1 MGTYVGGRVSEI
13 ISADDIML
21 LMIGVAQVLLG
32 SLLNLVSKVTKLYE
46 IATYISDILT
56 SLINQSANV
65 IPIHTL
71 VLIISIVIAILQI
84 GGLVLITFVIKNII
98 YKLWR
103 AIRSY

>member
-1 MGTYVGGRVSEI
+1 MSTYVGGRVSEI

-32 SLLNLVSKVTKLYE
+32 NLLDLVSKVTKLYE

-65 IPIHTL
+65 IPDTHP
-71 VLIISIVIAILQI
+71 SINYINCYSNTPDRRFSAY
-84 GGLVLITFVIKNII
+84 NI
-98 YKLWR
+98 R
-103 AIRSY
+103 D